1 MKNLK
6 ISTKLILLVVVMSLI
21 LAFIGLYSVENLKK
35 TNQSLETVYND
46 RVVPLNQLKNVSD
59 MYAVNIVDAT
69 HKIRNENINWL
80 TGKVRIEKAKEEIAA
95 NWNAYMATKIVGD
108 EQKLSK
114 EAQHLMNR
122 ANESIMI
129 LEDII
134 QRKDTVELEKY
145 IRNDLYENIDPITAK
160 ISELMEFQLT
170 IAKEEYENGQVL
182 YLSTRNSSYLF
193 SIIGIVIGVL
203 VSLLI
208 IRNIKKAIKEA
219 NKVAIELSKG
229 NLLIDIEIMSKDE
242 MGDLLNNLKNMV
254 QKMKEVISHVH
265 EAADNI
271 ASASMQMS
279 STSQQMSQGSSEQA
293 SSAEEVSTSME
304 EMAANIQHNTDNAR
318 QTETIA
324 HKASQDISK
333 GSESVNRTVDSM
345 KIIAERISIINEIAG
360 KTDLL
365 AINAAIEAARAGEHG
380 KGFAVVASQVRKL
393 AENSQIAAK
402 EIDEVSRSS
411 VSIATESGSL
421 LQQIV
426 PDIQKTSKLVQ
437 EIAASNIEQNSGVDQ
452 INTAVQQLNQVTQQN
467 AASAEEMATSAEEL
481 SGQAEQLKDA
491 VAFFKVDDE
500 FYSKTKNRNKK
511 HKTSKYYA
519 MHEKSHSENKRK
531 ANGDDSSGVNIDMSD
546 EYPDEEF
553 EKY

>member
-35 TNQSLETVYND
+35 TNQSLETVYQD
-46 RVVPLNQLKNVSD
+46 RVIPLNQLKAVSD

-69 HKIRNENINWL
+69 HKLRSGNINWIA
-80 TGKVRIEKAKEEIAA
+80 TEMDISEAKKEIEN
-95 NWNAYMATKIVGD
+95 NWEAYMGTKIIG
-108 EQKLSK
+108 EEETLSN
-114 EAQHLMNR
+114 EAHSLMKD
-122 ANESIMI
+122 ANKAIAV

-134 QRKDTVELEKY
+134 QRKDTAELIHFIK
-145 IRNDLYENIDPITAK
+145 NDLYPNIDPITDK
-160 ISELMEFQLT
+160 ISKLMEFQLT
-170 IAKEEYENGQVL
+170 VAKQEYESGQTL
-182 YLSTRNSSYLF
+182 YISTRNSSYLF
-193 SIIGIVIGVL
+193 SAIGIFIGIL

-229 NLLIDIEIMSKDE
+229 NLLVDIEIMSKDE

-318 QTETIA
+318 ETETIA

-333 GSESVNRTVDSM
+333 GSDSVNRTVDSM

-500 FYSKTKNRNKK
+500 FHSKTKKRNKK
-511 HKTSKYYA
+511 HKTNQYHTTHNTRY
-519 MHEKSHSENKRK
+519 SENHKNSNEK
-531 ANGDDSSGVNIDMSD
+531 EGNGVNIDMSD